1 MKKLT
6 ETFNSI
12 AVKKGDMFEVELKAS
27 SGGGYTW
34 NVLVTSGKATLLA
47 KDDLTDPSN
56 PPDSIGGGHIVRFL
70 FKADEVGMIEL
81 KATHKRA
88 WEAAP
93 LATKK
98 LKVKVD

>member
-27 SGGGYTW
+27 SGAGYGW
-34 NVLVTSGKATLLA
+34 DVLVTSGKATLLA
-47 KDDLTDPSN
+47 KDHLADPSQ
-56 PPDSIGGGHIVRFL
+56 PPDSIGGGHIERFL
-70 FKADEVGMIEL
+70 FKADAVGTIEL
-81 KATHKRA
+81 KATHKRV
-88 WEAAP
+88 WEATA
-93 LATKK
+93 LTTKK